1 MKKDIRAPEM
11 LNLEIQ
17 DFIGIY
23 RSAVGRFGMS
33 ENEFWIWYAL
43 IALDGGYSQ
52 QDICGILSLSKQ
64 TVNTIVGHMV
74 RKGFAF
80 LTVIPGTR
88 NRKRICLTEAGKR
101 YGEGV
106 VRPLF
111 NAERRALEKLP
122 EEERTVCAAVFR
134 KYISLLKEEMRA
146 FQRGAEVAG

>member
-1 MKKDIRAPEM
+1 MKKDAQASET

-23 RSAVGRFGMS
+23 RSAVGRFGIS

-64 TVNTIVGHMV
+64 TVNTIVTNMV
-74 RKGFAF
+74 RRGLAF

-88 NRKRICLTEAGKR
+88 NRKKICLTEAGKR

-111 NAERRALEKLP
+111 NAEQRAMEKLP
-122 EEERTVCAAVFR
+122 EEERSVCAAVFQ
-134 KYISLLKEEMRA
+134 KYICLMKEEMRA
-146 FQRGAEVAG
+146 FQHAAEVAG

>member
-1 MKKDIRAPEM
+1 MKKDGRQLEM

-33 ENEFWIWYAL
+33 ENEFWVWYAL

-52 QDICGILSLSKQ
+52 QDICGMLSLSKQ
-64 TVNTIVGHMV
+64 TVNTIVTNMV

-88 NRKRICLTEAGKR
+88 NRKKISLTEAGKR

-111 NAERRALEKLP
+111 NAERRAMEKLP
-122 EEERTVCAAVFR
+122 EEERTVCAAIFR
-134 KYISLLKEEMRA
+134 KYICFLKEEMRV
-146 FQRGAEVAG
+146 FQHTAEVAG